1 MARDRRVHACT
12 ACGWQ
17 STKWVGKC
25 QECGQ
30 WNTLVEVAANAPTAH
45 RSAPA
50 KPVPLHEVPLGSGGE
65 IRLRTGIGELDLAL
79 GGGVVA
85 GSLVLIGGDPGVGK
99 STLAL
104 MALDRLALR
113 GLPVLVVT
121 GEESLQQVRLRAD
134 RLGVSGESMSLL
146 AETDFSAIEAA
157 IRETRPVVAVIDSV
171 QTMSW
176 PEAAGIPGSPT
187 QVREVA
193 HRAMLLAKSTGTAV
207 FLVGH
212 VTKSG
217 DLAGP
222 KILEHFVDAVLYFE
236 GEGRSGVRVLRATKN
251 RFGPAGEIGLFEMAE
266 EGLREVPDASARLLA
281 ERAPE
286 AAGTAV
292 VAAIEGSRP
301 VLVEIQALVGRP
313 GVQMPARTC
322 VGVDRTRVQMLAAV
336 LGNFGFHLHDRDL
349 FVNAA
354 GGVRIEETAS
364 DLTVVAAVASSFM
377 GRAIPRDTL
386 IFGEVGL
393 VGEVRSVA
401 QAARRLREAARH
413 GFRRVLAPPG
423 AAPDPIPGVTVVT
436 TATVSALLTALSLTS
451 R

>member
-1 MARDRRVHACT
+1 MARAKQVHVCGT
-12 ACGWQ
+12 CGWQ
-17 STKWVGKC
+17 SPKWVGKC
-25 QECGQ
+25 QECGG
-30 WNTLVEVAANAPTAH
+30 WNTLSERAETVAAP
-45 RSAPA
+45 SAGPVLR
-50 KPVPLHEVPLGSGGE
+50 PVPLHEIPVEQGGE
-65 IRLRTGIGELDLAL
+65 VRLRTGIGELDLAL

-99 STLAL
+99 STLLL
-104 MALDRLALR
+104 MALDRLAIR
-113 GLPVLVVT
+113 GFPVLYVT
-121 GEESLQQVRLRAD
+121 GEESLRQVRLRAD
-134 RLGVSGESMSLL
+134 RLGVSGASLSLL
-146 AETDFSAIEAA
+146 AATDFGGIENA
-157 IRETRPVVAVIDSV
+157 IRETCPAVAVIDSV

-176 PEAAGIPGSPT
+176 GDAAGIPGSAT

-193 HRAMLLAKSTGTAV
+193 HRAMLLAKAGNTAV

-217 DLAGP
+217 ELAGP

-313 GVQMPARTC
+313 GIQMPARTC
-322 VGVDRTRVQMLAAV
+322 VGVD
-336 LGNFGFHLHDRDL
+336 
-349 FVNAA
+349 
-354 GGVRIEETAS
+354 
-364 DLTVVAAVASSFM
+364 
-377 GRAIPRDTL
+377 
-386 IFGEVGL
+386 
-393 VGEVRSVA
+393 
-401 QAARRLREAARH
+401 
-413 GFRRVLAPPG
+413 
-423 AAPDPIPGVTVVT
+423 
-436 TATVSALLTALSLTS
+436 
-451 R
+451 